1 MAGIWIL
8 RPMGASPFQLNDT
21 CAIRMDD
28 TWSRQVVRGDRVKSF
43 ELKLRRIH
51 FTSESSRLCQNNS
64 VLYFSDKRR
73 MSYE

>member
-21 CAIRMDD
+21 CAIRTDD
-28 TWSRQVVRGDRVKSF
+28 TWSREVVRGDRVKSF

-51 FTSESSRLCQNNS
+51 FTSESSRLCQNNFA
-64 VLYFSDKRR
+64 LYLSGKKR
-73 MSYE
+73 MLYE